1 MTHDRHDKTKIPQ
14 SDANFRRFRL
24 GLSIFFTG
32 MVFLYASNQL
42 LEPSLKQEIASLIC
56 IVIISAGF
64 MLAIIS
70 EVRFVLSR
78 IIQFFN
84 SK

>member
-1 MTHDRHDKTKIPQ
+1 MSNKDEGSRKI
-14 SDANFRRFRL
+14 SLNDANFRRFRL

-32 MVFLYASNQL
+32 MIFLYASNQL
-42 LEPSLKQEIASLIC
+42 LEPSLKQEIVSLIC
-56 IVIISAGF
+56 IIILSAGF
-64 MLAIIS
+64 ILAIVS
-70 EVRFVLSR
+70 ETRFVLTR

>member
-1 MTHDRHDKTKIPQ
+1 MSNKDEGSGKI
-14 SDANFRRFRL
+14 SLNDANFRRFRL

-42 LEPSLKQEIASLIC
+42 LEPSLKQEIVSLIC
-56 IVIISAGF
+56 IIILSAGF
-64 MLAIIS
+64 ILAIVS
-70 EVRFVLSR
+70 ETRFVLTR